1 MNLPNKITVTRII
14 LVFVVLI
21 MANAY
26 DKFLLPDGGL
36 SHVGHTLQLA
46 CVILTIIA
54 GLTDLL
60 DGYIARKYNMVS
72 DFGKLMDPLADKIF
86 ATTIFLVFVDKV
98 VVNPATHHP
107 QSMLP
112 GWVVVV
118 VLSREFLVTG
128 LRSLAAGKGEIISAD
143 VFGKAKTASQM
154 AFFAFGGFIW
164 MEWLPLAGAAKLL
177 WGAAMWLVAGI
188 TVLSGLTYFIKYRH
202 LYLADISQPAKT

>member
-1 MNLPNKITVTRII
+1 MNLPNKITVARVV
-14 LVFVVLI
+14 LVFVVLA
-21 MANAY
+21 MANSY
-26 DKFLLPDGGL
+26 DKFLLSDGSL
-36 SHVGHTLQLA
+36 SHVGHAIQLA
-46 CVILTIIA
+46 CVIITIIA

-86 ATTIFLVFVDKV
+86 VTTIFLVFVDKV
-98 VVNPATHHP
+98 VFDPITHHP

-128 LRSLAAGKGEIISAD
+128 LRSLAASKGEIISAD

-164 MEWLPLAGAAKLL
+164 MEWLPLVGTAKIF
-177 WGAAMWLVAGI
+177 WIAAMWLVALI
-188 TVLSGLTYFIKYRH
+188 TVFSGLTYFIKYKH
-202 LYLADISQPAKT
+202 LYLTDISQPAKT